1 MTIVLLLLLGGSGIY
16 GGIMF
21 ILDPSGETLGIP
33 VVLLVGSPFSNY
45 MIPGLLLFVVIGMD
59 SLAIIFFLVKKMPFA
74 APLVIIQGI
83 VLAGY
88 LSGEVLM
95 GFVYPSLQLPYYALS
110 ILLIGLGLQLN
121 KEQK

>member
-1 MTIVLLLLLGGSGIY
+1 
-16 GGIMF
+16 MF
-21 ILDPSGETLGIP
+21 ILDPSGASLGIP
-33 VVLLVGSPFSNY
+33 IELLNGSLFTNY

-88 LSGEVLM
+88 LSVEILM
-95 GFVYPSLQLPYYALS
+95 GFVYPSLQLPYFALS
-110 ILLIGLGLQLN
+110 IALIGFGLQLN

>member
-1 MTIVLLLLLGGSGIY
+1 MTIVLLLLLGGSAIY
-16 GGIMF
+16 GGLMF

-33 VVLLVGSPFSNY
+33 IELLAGSPFSNY

-74 APLVIIQGI
+74 APMVIIQGI

-88 LSGEVLM
+88 LSVEVLM
-95 GFVYPSLQLPYYALS
+95 GFVYPSLQLPYFALAIS
-110 ILLIGLGLQLN
+110 LIGLGLQLN
-121 KEQK
+121 KGEK